1 MVTEKLTHNAH
12 HLQQEMHWLYRL
24 IEARLH
30 EHFTPDANPSFV
42 YEVAPPG
49 MEANT
54 SIYANF
60 VHHYQLSFAERV
72 TLALALAPHIRPQLL
87 DRFFAKNESYD
98 RGFTEFGGIRGSHH
112 GGFLPTGETVVF
124 LIAGSDMAAR
134 FSLHS
139 LFGNDHFFHKHN
151 ILKLESGTQDEP
163 FLSGALQLSREF
175 LEFFTTGEVHRPTFS
190 MDFPAR
196 HIETDLDWDDLV
208 LDNGTVNQ
216 IREIHIWMQYGE
228 TLMQEWGMA
237 KKLRPGYR
245 ALFHGPPG
253 TGKTLTAC
261 LLGKETSRDVYRVDL
276 SMVISKYIGETE
288 KNLSKV
294 FDQAENKNWILFF
307 DEADALFGKRTKVE
321 DSHDRFANQE
331 VSYLLQRVESY
342 NGVVILASNQKSNM
356 DDAFNRR
363 FESIIEFPMPSP
375 KERRRLWEQGF
386 SEASTLDDGVELW
399 KLSEQY
405 ELSGGSI
412 MNVIR
417 FASLAALAAQSNQI
431 RQQDLMEGIRREYM
445 KEGRVL

>member
-1 MVTEKLTHNAH
+1 MVTEKLSHNAQA
-12 HLQQEMHWLYRL
+12 LGQEMDWLAQL
-24 IEARLH
+24 IDARLRT
-30 EHFTPDANPSFV
+30 HFQPENTP
-42 YEVAPPG
+42 EEAPNLDPPAL
-49 MEANT
+49 EANT
-54 SIYANF
+54 SIFANF
-60 VHHYQLSFAERV
+60 LHHYQLSYAERAV
-72 TLALALAPHIRPQLL
+72 LALTLAPHIRPQLL
-87 DRFFAKNESYD
+87 DVFFSKNEQLD
-98 RGFTEFGGIRGSHH
+98 RGFTEFGGIRGSTH
-112 GGFLPTGETVVF
+112 GGFLPTGETAVYLLTGF
-124 LIAGSDMAAR
+124 DLEAR

-139 LFGNDHFFHKHN
+139 LFASEHFFSKHN
-151 ILKLESGTQDEP
+151 ILRLEPASQEEP
-163 FLSGALQLSREF
+163 FLSGALKLSREF
-175 LEFFTTGEVHRPTFS
+175 LEFFTTGEVHRPAFS

-196 HIETDLDWDDLV
+196 HIETDLSWDDLV
-208 LDNGTVNQ
+208 LDQQTIAQ
-216 IREIHIWMQYGE
+216 IREIHVWMEHGP
-228 TLMQEWGMA
+228 TLMNEWGMG

-261 LLGKETSRDVYRVDL
+261 LLGKETDRDVYRVDL

-342 NGVVILASNQKSNM
+342 NGVVILASNQKGNM

-363 FESIIEFPMPSP
+363 FETIIDFPMPKP
-375 KERRRLWEQGF
+375 KERRRLWEMGF
-386 SEASTLDDGVELW
+386 SEASKLDEGVEIW

-417 FASLAALAAQSNQI
+417 YASLTALAAQSTI
-431 RQQDLMEGIRREYM
+431 IQQHDLVEGIRREYM
-445 KEGRVL
+445 KEGRIL

>member
-1 MVTEKLTHNAH
+1 MVTEKLSHNARSL
-12 HLQQEMHWLYRL
+12 HLEFDWLARL
-24 IEARLH
+24 IEARLR
-30 EHFTPDANPSFV
+30 EHFDPEADPAEV
-42 YEVAPPG
+42 YNVEPPQ

-60 VHHYQLSFAERV
+60 VHHYKLSLAERAI
-72 TLALALAPHIRPQLL
+72 LALALAPHIRPQLL
-87 DRFFAKNESYD
+87 DVFFAKNQDFD
-98 RGFTEFGGIRGSHH
+98 RGFTEFGGIRGGSH
-112 GGFLPTGETVVF
+112 GGFLPTGETAVF
-124 LIAGSDMAAR
+124 LMAGSNLEAR
-134 FSLHS
+134 FSMHH
-139 LFGNDHFFHKHN
+139 LFGSDHFFSKHN
-151 ILKLESGTQDEP
+151 ILKLEPASQDEP
-163 FLSGALQLSREF
+163 FLSGALKLSREF
-175 LEFFTTGEVHRPTFS
+175 LEFFTTGEVHRPAFS
-190 MDFPAR
+190 MEFPAR
-196 HIETDLDWDDLV
+196 HIETDLNWDDLV
-208 LDNGTVNQ
+208 LDQQTINQ
-216 IREIHIWMQYGE
+216 IREIHVWMEYGD
-228 TLMQEWGMA
+228 TLMQEWGMG

-261 LLGKETSRDVYRVDL
+261 LLGRETGRDVYRVDL

-363 FESIIEFPMPSP
+363 FETIIEFPMPRP
-375 KERRRLWEQGF
+375 KERRRLWEMGF
-386 SEASTLDDGVELW
+386 SEASKLDDGVELW

-417 FASLAALAAQSNQI
+417 YASLTALAAQSTII
-431 RQQDLMEGIRREYM
+431 RQQDLLEGIRREYM
-445 KEGRVL
+445 KEGRIL